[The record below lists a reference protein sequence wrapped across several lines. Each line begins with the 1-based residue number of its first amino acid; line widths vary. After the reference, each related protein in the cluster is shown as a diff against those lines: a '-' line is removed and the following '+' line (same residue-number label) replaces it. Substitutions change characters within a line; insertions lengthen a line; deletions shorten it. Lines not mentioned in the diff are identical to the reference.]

1 MAGLPCTVYFKWY
14 KEANEVNTT
23 SSLQGDE
30 MVDLVT
36 DLIKG
41 VVDCDFTFLML
52 VSVQC
57 SCLSIN
63 NICKVTALKVQCKQ
77 RYRLLKFWQFNAY
90 KNGW

>member
-36 DLIKG
+36 DLFNERQRDIP
-41 VVDCDFTFLML
+41 
-52 VSVQC
+52 VQ
-57 SCLSIN
+57 
-63 NICKVTALKVQCKQ
+63 K
-77 RYRLLKFWQFNAY
+77 
-90 KNGW
+90 